1 MPLMHQLTAILFAD
15 IVGYTAL
22 MQEDEENAIKVREKF
37 ERTLKTE
44 IGAHA
49 GKIIQRSGDG
59 ALCIFNSAIEA
70 VAAAIS
76 IQKLMQAEPT
86 VPLRIGIHSGDII
99 IEEENVYGDGVNIAS
114 RIESFAVAGS
124 VFVSEKI
131 YDEIKNQKKINTAS
145 LGKYQLKNVKAPIE
159 IYAISN
165 AGLNVPEKAELEGKG
180 KTVSGNKFK
189 GTQLLVTVTAVGILI
204 ALVFLFQYKL
214 TLPTKNNS
222 TQLTALAVLPFANLS
237 ASKEDEYFTDGM
249 CDEILTQISKIGELN
264 VMSRTS
270 TLQYKGTIKSV
281 RQIADELG
289 ADVILEGSV
298 QKSNDKFRINVQ
310 LVDAKNDK
318 HLWAESYD
326 RPTAD
331 VFAVQ
336 SEIASKIA
344 IALDAALTE
353 TEKSLFDVV
362 PTDNIQAY
370 DFYLRG
376 NKSIE
381 DFWRYMRSED
391 GYQAERMYEQA
402 IKLDPKF
409 TAPYQALVDAYVS
422 VYWEKLVINSS
433 DYRVKAKMWLD
444 KLIALKIDDVY
455 THSAIATYKFKG
467 EGDYE
472 GSLSELNIVDQKI
485 GNGKYTYL
493 LRADILRRMGRIDAS
508 IGYFKLQAA
517 LFPRQAR
524 GWAELAETYKLKRNF
539 DSSLYYIDKAIEISP
554 DVPYYYTLKSMYY
567 AELKGDVDKAQSV
580 LDNATVLVDAKYF
593 ENDYFYF
600 ETLRGKYDSLVA
612 VMAEC
617 PDSLGR
623 VWQYS
628 FMPNSLATAMMCRLQ
643 GKEIMAKDYFRKAV
657 GITSDLLKKYPDDF
671 RLHAAL
677 GVALAGLGEKERAIE
692 EGNLA
697 RTMMPVSR
705 DAVLGVSSME
715 YMALIYTQLGE
726 HDKALDI
733 LEQMLKMPFGWTMSN
748 TIPLYK
754 MHYFWKPLKQ
764 HPRFQQLIG
773 ESI

>member
-49 GKIIQRSGDG
+49 GRIIQRSGDG

-643 GKEIMAKDYFRKAV
+643 GKEIMAMDYFRKAV

>member
-1 MPLMHQLTAILFAD
+1 MPLTHQLTAILFAD
-15 IVGYTAL
+15 IVGYTSL
-22 MQEDEENAIKVREKF
+22 MQEDEEYAIKVREKF

-49 GKIIQRSGDG
+49 GRIVQHSGDG

-131 YDEIKNQKKINTAS
+131 YDEIKNQKNISTVS
-145 LGKYQLKNVKAPIE
+145 LGKYQLKHVKTPVE

-165 AGLNVPEKAELEGKG
+165 HGLIVPEKAVLEGKG
-180 KTVSGNKFK
+180 KPVSGKRIPMAV
-189 GTQLLVTVTAVGILI
+189 LMVTAVGILI
-204 ALVFLFQYKL
+204 ALALLFQQKL
-214 TLPTKNNS
+214 LFPTKN
-222 TQLTALAVLPFANLS
+222 TTPQLTALAVLPFANLS

-270 TLQYKGTIKSV
+270 TLQYKGTTKSV

-318 HLWAESYD
+318 HLWAESFD
-326 RPTAD
+326 RPTTD

-362 PTDNIQAY
+362 PTENIQAY

-376 NKSIE
+376 NKSIV

-402 IKLDPKF
+402 IKLDPEF

-422 VYWEKLVINSS
+422 VYWEKLVINSD

-455 THSAIATYKFKG
+455 THSALATYKFKG

-472 GSLSELNIVDQKI
+472 GSLAELNIVDQKI

-567 AELKGDVDKAQSV
+567 AELKGDVDKAQAV

-628 FMPNSLATAMMCRLQ
+628 FMPNSLASAMMCRLQ
-643 GKEIMAKDYFRKAV
+643 GKEVMAKYYFQKAV
-657 GITSDLLKKYPDDF
+657 DITSALLKKFPDDF

-677 GVALAGLGEKERAIE
+677 GVALAGIGEKEKAVA

-726 HDKALDI
+726 HDKAIDI

-748 TIPLYK
+748 TIPLYR
-754 MHYFWKPLKQ
+754 MHYFWKPLK
-764 HPRFQQLIG
+764 HNPRFQQLIG

>member
-1 MPLMHQLTAILFAD
+1 MHQLTAILFAD

-49 GKIIQRSGDG
+49 GRIIQRSGDG

-643 GKEIMAKDYFRKAV
+643 GKEIMAMDYFRKAV

>member
-643 GKEIMAKDYFRKAV
+643 GKEIMAMDYFRKAV